1 MPTLNSTMLLASKP
15 CVVITRPQ
23 AQAETWAADLQTLGF
38 ASRRLPLLELRV
50 VQDEA
55 RQRAIKNKILDFD
68 LYQKVIFVSQNAVD
82 YGMAW
87 LEDYW
92 PQLPIGIDYFAVGA
106 TTAKKLAN
114 YGIAVTDL
122 AISES
127 GGMTSEDLLR
137 APQLQDVQGDKIL
150 IFRGLGGRGHLAET
164 LRERGAWVDYCELY
178 ERLIPSEAQGQLQQL
193 LAEAIGNE
201 PAGTGVKE
209 RFILAL
215 HSGESLQNLLRLTA
229 NLGENLNSP
238 AQKTA
243 QANALAQL
251 QTLPLLVPS
260 VRVAETAR
268 TAGFKHLITA
278 ENATDHAMTAAL
290 LNYTGNQ

>member
-38 ASRRLPLLELRV
+38 ASRRLPLLELRA

-55 RQRAIKNKILDFD
+55 QQRAIKNKILDFD

-178 ERLIPSEAQGQLQQL
+178 ERLIPSEAQEQLQQL

-229 NLGENLNSP
+229 NLGENLHSP

-260 VRVAETAR
+260 ARVAETAR
-268 TAGFKHLITA
+268 TAGFKYLITA